1 MASRMDIFEQD
12 LLILIVEC
20 VVFCVI
26 FSIGVFLQV
35 KVLIVLKRD
44 QAMAWDV
51 NFLHSVV
58 MIVHYSFVSIVNA
71 LNYIQIAFYHYELF
85 HHSMFRY
92 LVFSVMCFGM
102 SEMGF
107 HSLYISMYKYIF
119 IVHRDTVIRIG
130 EERTKTLLLWT
141 YFTGIFAWTL
151 AYIVRPN
158 FGPLHHV
165 GLQNTFGG
173 SISSGTAPNITSMQ
187 TTMDSFTRQLVSCG
201 MNDLDHEN
209 VGNIV
214 VNIVTKAACT
224 SQIILTYAVLLNV
237 FEIFF
242 YVRIFDHMNR

>member
-1 MASRMDIFEQD
+1 MDLFEQD
-12 LLILIVEC
+12 VLILIVEC
-20 VVFCVI
+20 FVFCAI
-26 FSIGVFLQV
+26 FTIGVFLQL
-35 KVLIVLKRD
+35 KVIIVLKRD
-44 QAMAWDV
+44 QAMAWEI

-71 LNYIQIAFYHYELF
+71 VDYIQIAFYHYQLF
-85 HHSMFRY
+85 HHSIFRY

-107 HSLYISMYKYIF
+107 YSLYIAMYKYVF
-119 IVHRDTVIRIG
+119 IIHRETVNRIG
-130 EERTKTLLLWT
+130 EQRTKSILLWT
-141 YFTGIFAWTL
+141 YCTGLFAWTL

-158 FGPLHHV
+158 FGPLHQF

-173 SISSGTAPNITSMQ
+173 SIPSGAHNITSMQ
-187 TTMDSFTRQLVSCG
+187 STVDSFTRQLVSCG

-209 VGNIV
+209 VGNIL
-214 VNIVTKAACT
+214 VNILTKVACT

-242 YVRIFDHMNR
+242 YLRIFDHMNR